1 MRDGREVAFLFL
13 PEGEDPDSLVRRE
26 GRGAFLVRVGQAQP
40 LSDFL
45 LQRLRDQVDLHTLE
59 GRARL
64 LERARPALRAIPQG
78 AFRALLEQTL
88 ARLAGMEHA
97 DLMRMEGGKAPSSP
111 PRPRPTVV
119 HPTPVQ
125 RLMGLILAHPVAAQW
140 IDPSLLPLLKA
151 GDTEAQWLLALIEL
165 ARASPHLSGGGLL
178 EGFREHPAE
187 PLFGQLLIWQPER
200 AEEGMARE
208 CRDIC
213 RHLLQQQARGQI
225 DTLLEKAAVQ
235 GLDAAEKEQ
244 LRLLLSRRG
253 G

>member
-1 MRDGREVAFLFL
+1 
-13 PEGEDPDSLVRRE
+13 
-26 GRGAFLVRVGQAQP
+26 
-40 LSDFL
+40 
-45 LQRLRDQVDLHTLE
+45 
-59 GRARL
+59 
-64 LERARPALRAIPQG
+64 
-78 AFRALLEQTL
+78 
-88 ARLAGMEHA
+88 
-97 DLMRMEGGKAPSSP
+97 MRMEGGKAPSSS

-125 RLMGLILAHPVAAQW
+125 RLMGLIVAHPAAAQW

-165 ARASPHLSGGGLL
+165 ARANPHLTGGGVL

-187 PLFGQLLIWQPER
+187 PLLVQLLIWQPDR
-200 AEEGMARE
+200 AEEGVARE

-213 RHLLQQQARGQI
+213 RHLLQQQVRGQI
-225 DTLLEKAAVQ
+225 DVLLEKAATQ
-235 GLDAAEKEQ
+235 GLDPAEKEQ